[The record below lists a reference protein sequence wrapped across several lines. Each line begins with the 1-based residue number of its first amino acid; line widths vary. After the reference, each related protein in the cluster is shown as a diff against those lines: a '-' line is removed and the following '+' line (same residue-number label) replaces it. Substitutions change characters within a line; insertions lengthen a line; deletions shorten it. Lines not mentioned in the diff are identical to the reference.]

1 MSCQVVVPLG
11 WVSSVRLVPGIGTRL
26 QPLAAITVAQSRREQ
41 ARKLPFLRALVMT
54 IDTSRRPRYTQGMF
68 GISGEHLLILG
79 IVLLIFGPR
88 RLPELGNTLGKAIRN
103 FKDAISGVEEA
114 QFRRLDKEAQGGATP
129 VKPAQPATANTE
141 KVAETAD
148 SGTPKNS

>member
-1 MSCQVVVPLG
+1 
-11 WVSSVRLVPGIGTRL
+11 
-26 QPLAAITVAQSRREQ
+26 
-41 ARKLPFLRALVMT
+41 
-54 IDTSRRPRYTQGMF
+54 MF

-114 QFRRLDKEAQGGATP
+114 KFRRLEEAEKKKEPAAQAQVAGAAP
-129 VKPAQPATANTE
+129 TASLPGQEPEAKSNSTSSQQ
-141 KVAETAD
+141 TG
-148 SGTPKNS
+148 SG